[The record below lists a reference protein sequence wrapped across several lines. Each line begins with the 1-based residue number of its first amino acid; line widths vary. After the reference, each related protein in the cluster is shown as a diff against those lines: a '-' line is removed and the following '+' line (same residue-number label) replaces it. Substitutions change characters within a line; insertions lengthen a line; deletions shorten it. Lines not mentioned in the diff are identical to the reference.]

1 VASRHAAELPSRN
14 ALLRAPSIVQH
25 GSVSAPVDAALAAVR
40 AVAAAARGTD
50 RRLAAV
56 DDADTLI
63 DLIASHARITLNF
76 HPDRLL
82 PDGRSVAESLAA
94 DGIYRSQ
101 YETGVTAGSRS
112 AFLGGERDTWERGL
126 FGDHHHATVTPA
138 DRPKYGA
145 LNLAHVPDG
154 AAPRFGS
161 AHVRLRPAV
170 SRRATFTV
178 GDSHLGPVDIGTID
192 EFRMVLGGFLH
203 RPTADGTE
211 IAALR
216 ALADADRRPPADNG
230 RQLDDYI
237 EAQVHGV
244 VDVGTDAE
252 AVVLDPSFR
261 GTEVE
266 RLFVELT
273 GGLGIGLDWH
283 PGYGLRADAVT
294 DHFRGPEIPPFARA
308 VGDRF
313 GGGWLDARIIGLAA
327 AETVREPGAWA
338 RLGGPDD
345 LLQRLKRVWH
355 TVVTFGVPSDGAMID
370 EHSDRVASTPT
381 YPRS

>member
-1 VASRHAAELPSRN
+1 M
-14 ALLRAPSIVQH
+14 
-25 GSVSAPVDAALAAVR
+25 SAPVDAALAAVR
-40 AVAAAARGTD
+40 AVAATARGTD

-56 DDADTLI
+56 DDADGLI
-63 DLIASHARITLNF
+63 DLVASHARITLNF

-82 PDGRSVAESLAA
+82 ADGRSVAESLAS

-101 YETGVTAGSRS
+101 YETGVSAGSRT
-112 AFLGGERDTWERGL
+112 AFLDGDRDTWERSL
-126 FGDHHHATVTPA
+126 FGPHHHAIVSPA
-138 DRPKYGA
+138 ERPKYGA
-145 LNLAHVPDG
+145 LNLAHCPDG

-161 AHVRLRPAV
+161 AHIRLRPSM

-216 ALADADRRPPADNG
+216 ALADADRRPPAVNG

-244 VDVGTDAE
+244 VDLRTDAEGIVLDPSYRGTDAE
-252 AVVLDPSFR
+252 TLL
-261 GTEVE
+261 G
-266 RLFVELT
+266 ELT
-273 GGLGIGLDWH
+273 GALGIGLDWH
-283 PGYGLRADAVT
+283 PGYRLRADAVT
-294 DHFRGPEIPPFARA
+294 DDFRGPEIPPFARA
-308 VGDRF
+308 VGVRF
-313 GGGWLDARIIGLAA
+313 GDGWLDARIIGLAA
-327 AETVREPGAWA
+327 AEAVREPGIWVHF
-338 RLGGPDD
+338 GTPDD
-345 LLQRLKRVWH
+345 LLQHLKRVWH
-355 TVVTFGVPSDGAMID
+355 TVVAFGTPSDGAMINQRPD
-370 EHSDRVASTPT
+370 GAAGTQT